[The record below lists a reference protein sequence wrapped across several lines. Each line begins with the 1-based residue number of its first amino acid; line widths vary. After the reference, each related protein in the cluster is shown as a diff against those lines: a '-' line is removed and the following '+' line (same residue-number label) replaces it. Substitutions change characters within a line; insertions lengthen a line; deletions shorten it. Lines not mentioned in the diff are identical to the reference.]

1 MRLVFMGTPAFA
13 CPTLEILLSSH
24 HEILAVFTQP
34 DKPAGRG
41 QRLTPPPVKGLALEA
56 GLPVLQP
63 PKVRPEDLSQYAP
76 GGVVVAAYGKFLPR
90 KVLDLSPYGCINL
103 HPSLLPKYRGAAPI
117 NWAILRGEDFTGVTT
132 MFISEE
138 MDAGPILL
146 QEATAI
152 GPRETAEELGER
164 LARMGAELMLKTL
177 EGLEAGTLEPRP
189 QEHEAATFAP
199 KLKKEDGLIEWQK
212 GAQEISRLVRGVCPW
227 PGAHTLFREKTL
239 KLWAVE
245 PLLED
250 AAGAKR
256 GELLQRGP
264 GGLAVA
270 TGEGLLLI
278 KELQLEGGKRMSA
291 QAFLAGHRL
300 KEGELLG

>member
-13 CPTLEILLSSH
+13 CPTLELLLSSH
-24 HEILAVFTQP
+24 HEVLAVFTQP

-41 QRLTPPPVKGLALEA
+41 QRLTPPPVKGLALKA

-63 PKVRPEDLSQYAP
+63 PRLRSEQLSPYAADA
-76 GGVVVAAYGKFLPR
+76 VVVAAYGKFLPS
-90 KVLDLSPYGCINL
+90 KVLDLPRHGCINL
-103 HPSLLPKYRGAAPI
+103 HPSLLPKYRGAAPV
-117 NWAILRGEDFTGVTT
+117 NWAILRGEEVTGVTT

-152 GPRETAEELGER
+152 GPRETAWELSER

-177 EGLEAGTLEPRP
+177 EGLEAGTLKPRA
-189 QEHEAATFAP
+189 QDHEAATFAP
-199 KLKKEDGLIEWQK
+199 KLKKEDGLIDWQK
-212 GAQEISRLVRGVCPW
+212 GAHEISRLVRGMCPW
-227 PGAHTLFREKTL
+227 PGAHTSFRGKTL

-245 PLLED
+245 PLPED
-250 AAGAKR
+250 APGAKC
-256 GELLQRGP
+256 GELILRGR
-264 GGLAVA
+264 GALAVA

-278 KELQLEGGKRMSA
+278 EEIQPEGGKRMSA
-291 QAFLAGHRL
+291 RAFLAGHRL
-300 KEGELLG
+300 KEGERLG